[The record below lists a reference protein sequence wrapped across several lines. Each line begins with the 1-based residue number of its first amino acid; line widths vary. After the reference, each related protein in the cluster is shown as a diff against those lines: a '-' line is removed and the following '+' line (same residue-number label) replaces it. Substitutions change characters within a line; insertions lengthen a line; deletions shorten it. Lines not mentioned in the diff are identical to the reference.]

1 MAYAPELSKDV
12 EIRSEGL
19 APLRFICWNAGTK
32 IDPGGKMRNQ
42 HSPIQCGCDTD
53 SIFTSTGCAIS
64 RRRFLGSLAGAGAM
78 SMLPVGMLGAQTRR
92 PLIDVHHH
100 FYPPEFNK
108 AVVAFSGGQ
117 PPQTAKWTA
126 AVTVA
131 EMDRNAVS
139 MAMLSLWSIPGVW
152 MGSNA
157 EGMRRYARMCNEY
170 GAQMMR
176 DFPGRFG
183 LFAALPLP
191 DVEGSLREIE
201 YAFDVLGADGVGL
214 MTNFGDKWP
223 GDPAYAAVFNEL
235 NRRKAVVYFHP
246 VAAACCGGNFAP
258 GVPESWMEVP
268 YDTGRAVMSL
278 LMSGTLARLPDIK
291 WIFSHG
297 GGTVPILAERVK
309 TLGGNFPS
317 MKKAAPNGVDHELKR
332 LYYETANAAHKPNL
346 AALLAYVPP
355 SQVMFGTDFPYVTVG
370 ANAESLR
377 AYGLAAADL
386 QAIEY
391 GNAMRLMPR
400 LKV

>member
-1 MAYAPELSKDV
+1 MTNRNFEL
-12 EIRSEGL
+12 
-19 APLRFICWNAGTK
+19 
-32 IDPGGKMRNQ
+32 
-42 HSPIQCGCDTD
+42 QCGCGGIEGL
-53 SIFTSTGCAIS
+53 SGKLCSNS
-64 RRRFLGSLAGAGAM
+64 RRRFIGSMAAAGAAA
-78 SMLPVGMLGAQTRR
+78 MLPSDFVTAQDRR

-108 AVVAFSGGQ
+108 AVGAFSGGL
-117 PPQTAKWTA
+117 PPVTAKWTPA
-126 AVTVA
+126 ATIA

-152 MGSNA
+152 MGANA
-157 EGMRRYARMCNEY
+157 EGMRRYARMCNDY

-176 DFPGRFG
+176 DYPGRFG

-201 YAFDVLGADGVGL
+201 YAFDVLKADGVGL

-258 GVPESWMEVP
+258 GVAESWMEVP
-268 YDTGRAVMSL
+268 YDTGRTVMSL

-309 TLGGNFPS
+309 ALGGNFPS
-317 MKKAAPNGVDHELKR
+317 TKKAAPNGIDHELKR
-332 LYYETANAAHKPNL
+332 LYYETANAAWKPNL
-346 AALLAYVPP
+346 SALLAYVPV
-355 SQVMFGTDFPYVTVG
+355 SQVMFGTDYPYVTVG
-370 ANAESLR
+370 DNAAALR
-377 AYGLAAADL
+377 RYGLAAADL

-391 GNAMRLMPR
+391 GNAIRLMPR
-400 LKV
+400 LKI